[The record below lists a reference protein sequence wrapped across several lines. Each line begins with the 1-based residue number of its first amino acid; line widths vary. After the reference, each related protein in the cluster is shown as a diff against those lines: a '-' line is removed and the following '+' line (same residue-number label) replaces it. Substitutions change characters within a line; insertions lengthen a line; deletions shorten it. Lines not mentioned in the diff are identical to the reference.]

1 MCYTDLTSQTEVAPV
16 SSRFESGTCESFPHE
31 QQALHGK
38 LKTCAGE
45 MQYREKIFSRP
56 QRAHSGGLPFRSTM
70 EPLFSEA
77 EERLDNG
84 EKALR
89 TLRNLSST
97 EFVSL
102 AEAHGVDPEVA
113 LAFRSVL
120 SGKSFRPR
128 LGWTE
133 SRPTAGRY
141 NRGPPLPLGEVLTA
155 IYPATRTEHYEVS
168 ATQSRST
175 RAHKDPTVQGLDR
188 ACICVG
194 SVVQFLAPN
203 CLPSGRELKEEWHGL
218 VVRIASD
225 PTRPDFVAQV
235 VWLYGKEDLVG
246 IGLLEEAND
255 LKEREVLL
263 SNYKYEVAAESI
275 TRVFKAFP
283 GVFGEPEADDIL
295 FFHKFVD
302 VQSKTVHALKLVAHS
317 EYSRRDFALVL
328 QVLQSWARAW
338 VGPVRSRRVELDPQV

>member
-56 QRAHSGGLPFRSTM
+56 QRAHSGLPFRSTM

-89 TLRNLSST
+89 TLRNLSRT
-97 EFVSL
+97 EFESL
-102 AEAHGVDPEVA
+102 AEAHGVDPELA
-113 LAFRSVL
+113 LAFRSLL
-120 SGKSFRPR
+120 SRKSFSPR
-128 LGWTE
+128 LGWIE
-133 SRPTAGRY
+133 SRPTDGGY
-141 NRGPPLPLGEVLTA
+141 KWGPPLHLGEVLTT
-155 IYPATRTEHYEVS
+155 IYPATRKEHYEVS
-168 ATQSRST
+168 ATQTRST
-175 RAHKDPTVQGLDR
+175 LAHKDPTVQRLDR

-194 SVVQFLAPN
+194 CVVQFLAPD

-218 VVRIASD
+218 VVRVVSD
-225 PTRPDFVAQV
+225 PTRPDIVAQV

-246 IGLLEEAND
+246 IGFLEEAND
-255 LKEREVLL
+255 LKEREVFL
-263 SNYKYEVAAESI
+263 SNYKYEVAAE
-275 TRVFKAFP
+275 TVARVYKALP
-283 GVFGEPEADDIL
+283 GVLGEPEAEDIL
-295 FFHKFVD
+295 FFNNFVD

-317 EYSRRDFALVL
+317 EFSRRDFALAL

-338 VGPVRSRRVELDPQV
+338 VGPVRSRHVELDPQV